1 MDNYELFEQLS
12 FDELLKFVETQ
23 SLKFSSKELAG
34 LTNRI
39 NDIKSNV
46 KKKEFKERRC
56 KEKEQQELMHKKH
69 VDEVTSMDLP
79 LDFENIFNTDERTYG
94 VHAES
99 VSDGLIICLNNLG
112 YVDIE
117 YISSVTG
124 ESYKDVISR
133 NME

>member
-46 KKKEFKERRC
+46 KKKEFKENKFR
-56 KEKEQQELMHKKH
+56 
-69 VDEVTSMDLP
+69 
-79 LDFENIFNTDERTYG
+79 
-94 VHAES
+94 
-99 VSDGLIICLNNLG
+99 
-112 YVDIE
+112 
-117 YISSVTG
+117 
-124 ESYKDVISR
+124 KD
-133 NME
+133 